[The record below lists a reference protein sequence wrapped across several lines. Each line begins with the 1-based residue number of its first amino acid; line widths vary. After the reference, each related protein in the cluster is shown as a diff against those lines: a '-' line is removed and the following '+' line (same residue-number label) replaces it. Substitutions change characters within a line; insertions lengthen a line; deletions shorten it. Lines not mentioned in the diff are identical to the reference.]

1 VTSELRVGKSELTN
15 LIRNDVDDT
24 RLMEN
29 PSVPVKSISALT
41 RDFEK
46 QLAKIDTGIHGEVS

>member
-1 VTSELRVGKSELTN
+1 MTSELRVGKSELNN
-15 LIRNDVDDT
+15 LVRNDVDDT

-29 PSVPVKSISALT
+29 LAVPVKSISVLT